1 MTINRNVIRFK
12 IKHERFWFKENL
24 KTKMIREVPISVAIT
39 KFLFTFLQIR
49 FTSDHQY
56 FHIQTKKIS
65 DIWSKVKKIM
75 AKEVVYS
82 ANAPEP
88 IGPYSQ
94 AIKAGNMLF
103 ISGQI
108 AIEKSSGN
116 ILTANIMD
124 ESHQVMK
131 NLSEILKSGGMDF
144 SNVVKSTIFLID
156 MNNFPKVNEVY
167 GSYFK
172 DMPPARETV
181 EVSRLPKDVNVEISC
196 IAVK

>member
-1 MTINRNVIRFK
+1 
-12 IKHERFWFKENL
+12 
-24 KTKMIREVPISVAIT
+24 
-39 KFLFTFLQIR
+39 
-49 FTSDHQY
+49 
-56 FHIQTKKIS
+56 
-65 DIWSKVKKIM
+65 M

-82 ANAPEP
+82 SNAPEP

-94 AIKAGNMLF
+94 AIKTGNMLF
-103 ISGQI
+103 ISGQV
-108 AIEKSSGN
+108 AIQKPSGN
-116 ILTANIMD
+116 LVTGNITD
-124 ESHQVMK
+124 ETQQVMK
-131 NLSEILKSGGMDF
+131 NLSEILKAAGMDF
-144 SNVVKSTIFLID
+144 SNVAKSTIFLKD